1 MRKKP
6 AIKGAPSSSPAP
18 ELVRRKMH
26 QKSTFRAGRTIA
38 EEREKLET
46 ASERANNR
54 RLEERSKRLRIISI
68 SLGFLGGAVILVLL
82 FLAFTS
88 DNSSDLYRGVVAV
101 PYAPTI
107 EVIDEDSSA
116 TGGTLTSRMSEY
128 IGMLEV
134 DLRALGYTPTKAV
147 IPTGTVREVDLYLD
161 GYTGFI
167 KALTD
172 RGSGVTAEDTDRM
185 IRYLAERGIT
195 DFSYIDVRIEGKAYW
210 K

>member
-6 AIKGAPSSSPAP
+6 ATSDAPTSVPIP
-18 ELVRRKMH
+18 ELSRRRLN

-54 RLEERSKRLRIISI
+54 RLEERFKRLRIISI
-68 SLGFLGGAVILVLL
+68 SLGFLGGAVVLVLL

-88 DNSSDLYRGVVAV
+88 ENSSDPDRNVIAV

-107 EVIDEDSSA
+107 EVVDEDSSA

-147 IPTGTVREVDLYLD
+147 IPTGTVREVDIYLD

-167 KALTD
+167 KALID

-185 IRYLAERGIT
+185 LRYLAERGIA
-195 DFSYIDVRIEGKAYW
+195 DFTYIDVRTEGKAYW